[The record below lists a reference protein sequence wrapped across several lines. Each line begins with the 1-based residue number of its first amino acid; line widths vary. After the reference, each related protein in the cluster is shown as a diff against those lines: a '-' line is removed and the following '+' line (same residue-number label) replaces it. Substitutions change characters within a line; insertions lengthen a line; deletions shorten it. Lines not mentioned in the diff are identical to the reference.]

1 MRRAEQTP
9 RRKMPD
15 SEYTAATHA
24 LKERVK
30 ELTCLYGIS
39 QISERFKGTPG
50 KIFADIVA
58 LIPRAWQYPEAAIA
72 RIVED
77 GKEYKTASF
86 IGGNRFQ
93 KISADIRINQKK
105 RGTVEV
111 AYTKKK
117 PQAAEGPFL
126 KEERNLI
133 QMIARQL
140 AVIIEREQADEEKE
154 KLQKQLMHAD
164 RLATIGQLAAG
175 VAHELNEPLGNI
187 IGFSQLAVKHPGLP
201 GQVKKDVDKIVAAC
215 LYSREIIKKLLLFAR
230 QTPSLKTRINLN
242 TVLSDALGM
251 FEYRFEKE
259 GIACTKMFADNLPA
273 IRADPGQLTQVLVN
287 LVANA
292 IHAMPEGGTL
302 TIMTGSDADTV
313 FFAVADTGV
322 GMTDEVLN
330 RIFVPFFTTKGDAH
344 GTGLGLPV
352 VHGIVTSH
360 EGTIDVESSPGKGS
374 RFTIRLPNPCG
385 SRQRGLVKT

>member
-1 MRRAEQTP
+1 
-9 RRKMPD
+9 
-15 SEYTAATHA
+15 
-24 LKERVK
+24 
-30 ELTCLYGIS
+30 
-39 QISERFKGTPG
+39 
-50 KIFADIVA
+50 
-58 LIPRAWQYPEAAIA
+58 
-72 RIVED
+72 
-77 GKEYKTASF
+77 
-86 IGGNRFQ
+86 
-93 KISADIRINQKK
+93 
-105 RGTVEV
+105 
-111 AYTKKK
+111 
-117 PQAAEGPFL
+117 
-126 KEERNLI
+126 
-133 QMIARQL
+133 
-140 AVIIEREQADEEKE
+140 
-154 KLQKQLMHAD
+154 MHAD

-201 GQVKKDVDKIVAAC
+201 GQVKKDIDKIVAAC

-251 FEYRFEKE
+251 FEYRFENE

-302 TIMTGSDADTV
+302 TIMTGSDADRV

-330 RIFVPFFTTKGDAH
+330 RIFVPFFTTKGDAQ

>member
-1 MRRAEQTP
+1 MRRKKRTARSQ
-9 RRKMPD
+9 KCG
-15 SEYTAATHA
+15 SEYTAAAYA
-24 LKERVK
+24 LRERVK

-39 QISERFKGTPG
+39 KISERFKGVPEKLFSG
-50 KIFADIVA
+50 ILA
-58 LIPRAWQYPEAAIA
+58 LIPPAWQYPEATIA
-72 RIVED
+72 KIVLD
-77 GKEYKTASF
+77 GKTYQTAAFRS
-86 IGGNRFQ
+86 GNDFQ
-93 KISADIRINQKK
+93 KISAAICINRKK
-105 RGTVEV
+105 RGTLEV
-111 AYTKKK
+111 AYTENKT
-117 PQAAEGPFL
+117 PAYDGPFL

-201 GQVKKDVDKIVAAC
+201 GQVKIDIDKIVAAC
-215 LYSREIIKKLLLFAR
+215 LYSREIIRKLLLFAR
-230 QTPSLKTRINLN
+230 QAPSLKTRVNLN

-259 GIACTKMFADNLPA
+259 GIACTKIFSGNLPA
-273 IRADPGQLTQVLVN
+273 ISADPGQLTQVLVN

-302 TIMTGSDADTV
+302 TIMTGSDVDAV
-313 FFAVADTGV
+313 FFTVADTGT
-322 GMTDEVLN
+322 GMTEEVLN
-330 RIFVPFFTTKGDAH
+330 RIFVPFFTTKGDAQ

-360 EGTIDVESSPGKGS
+360 GGTINVESSPGKGS
-374 RFTIRLPNPCG
+374 RFTIRLP
-385 SRQRGLVKT
+385 GLPTLTPDKDA